1 MQELYKGKKPRLGK
15 PFVMLHCWVLH
26 QHNQKWLTRKDE
38 APPKRQK
45 SRNSS
50 LQFEGFQDV
59 VDDGILDEDRRGG
72 SPTASSEAPTRTRP
86 PGRKAEKEKLKRGAA
101 GGTYKEVFQEML
113 TKREEMEEHKEARW
127 IEVKA
132 MEERKAAF
140 KERKVAI
147 EEEKLRIMGNKV
159 VNKNLEREQ
168 KIMFM
173 DTSCL
178 DDQQKAYVK
187 TMRARFLA
195 AHMGGFEGGTSNGS
209 NDL

>member
-1 MQELYKGKKPRLGK
+1 
-15 PFVMLHCWVLH
+15 MLHCWVLH

-59 VDDGILDEDRRGG
+59 VDDGVLDEDRRGG

-113 TKREEMEEHKEARW
+113 TKREEMEAHKEARW

-140 KERKVAI
+140 KERKVAMHVSWQHRWVVL
-147 EEEKLRIMGNKV
+147 KVGLRMEVMVFDELCHGRMVALLLIIT
-159 VNKNLEREQ
+159 LLL
-168 KIMFM
+168 ILPF
-173 DTSCL
+173 
-178 DDQQKAYVK
+178 A
-187 TMRARFLA
+187 
-195 AHMGGFEGGTSNGS
+195 
-209 NDL
+209 